1 MDMGWRCGI
10 EMPSNR
16 SRVGVPEEG
25 ETEKAG
31 GTEEAGESRAE
42 EVTKKI

>member
-10 EMPSNR
+10 EMTSNR
-16 SRVGVPEEG
+16 SRARVPEEG

-31 GTEEAGESRAE
+31 GTEEAGEPGAE